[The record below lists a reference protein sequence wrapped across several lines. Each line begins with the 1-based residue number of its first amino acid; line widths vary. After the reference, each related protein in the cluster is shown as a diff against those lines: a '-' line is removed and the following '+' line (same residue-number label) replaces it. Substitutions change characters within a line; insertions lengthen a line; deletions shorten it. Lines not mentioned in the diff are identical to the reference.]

1 MKAPFLNLQTFSMNR
16 FFTVFLLLCIST
28 TSPSLTEAKSIEY
41 SLADFPDLTTFQFE
55 FCGERIPVELPEVRE
70 QLKAELIKRKRSFK
84 ESKALFLRTYRYKNA
99 FQEILRKAGVP
110 GGDFF
115 YIAVAESELSNA
127 TSPKGASGF
136 WQFMPETAQ
145 EFGLEMSETVDER
158 FDPNKATIAASK
170 YFRRAYRVFENWTLA
185 ATAYNLG
192 IGGMKRAIKSQET
205 SNLFEL
211 DLNQESKNYIYRI
224 VSLKHLLENP
234 TIYGIYSVDYQS
246 YNEIPH
252 KIVSIKENIESFS
265 QFSDYHNVNRSDLRL
280 LNPWMISDK
289 LIAKPGKTYHIR
301 VPLKDSFRAE
311 ELLTDS
317 MRKLLLANR
326 RELAENT
333 VLPR

>member
-1 MKAPFLNLQTFSMNR
+1 MKFPFVNLQPFSMNR
-16 FFTVFLLLCIST
+16 FFHVFLFICFST
-28 TSPSLTEAKSIEY
+28 LGQRYTAAKSIENH
-41 SLADFPDLTTFQFE
+41 LATFPDLTTFQFE
-55 FCGERIPVELPEVRE
+55 FCGERIPVESPEVRE
-70 QLKAELIKRKRSFK
+70 QLKAELVKRKRSFR
-84 ESKALFLRTYRYKNA
+84 ESKSLLLRTYRYKHK
-99 FQEILRKAGVP
+99 FQEILRKAGIP
-110 GGDFF
+110 EDFF
-115 YIAVAESELSNA
+115 YIAVAESELSNV

-136 WQFMPETAQ
+136 WQFMPETAR
-145 EFGLEMSETVDER
+145 EFGLELSETIDER
-158 FDPNKATIAASK
+158 YDPEKSTKAASR
-170 YFRRAYRVFENWTLA
+170 YFRRAYRVFDNWALA
-185 ATAYNLG
+185 ATSYNLG
-192 IGGMKRAIKSQET
+192 IGGMNRAIKHQET
-205 SNLFEL
+205 DNLFKL

-234 TIYGIYSVDYQS
+234 SVYGIYSVDYQS
-246 YNEIPH
+246 YEAIPY
-252 KIVSIKENIESFS
+252 KIVSVRENIESFS
-265 QFSDYHNVNRSDLRL
+265 QFSDYHGVKRSDLRL